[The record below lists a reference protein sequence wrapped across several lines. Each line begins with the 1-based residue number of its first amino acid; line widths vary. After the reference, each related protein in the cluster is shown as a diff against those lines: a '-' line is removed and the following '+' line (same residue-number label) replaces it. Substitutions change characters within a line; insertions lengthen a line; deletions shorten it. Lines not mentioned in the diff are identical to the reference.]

1 MHKIISGNLDSIVQI
16 CEKYDVSRL
25 YVFGSVV
32 NERFSDEN
40 SDLDILVELEPMPV
54 IDRGEKLIQLWDELE
69 ILFNRKVDLLTDQPI
84 RNQYFKAQV
93 EKTKQLIYDRT
104 EQKIPV

>member
-1 MHKIISGNLDSIVQI
+1 MHKIISENLDSIVHI

-40 SDLDILVELEPMPV
+40 SDLDILVELEPMSV

-69 ILFNRKVDLLTDQPI
+69 ILVNRKVDLLTDQPI
-84 RNQYFKAQV
+84 RNPYFKAQV